1 MASDLLKQQNT
12 VKEHRKRPAHELTL
26 ELTFSISE
34 INIFKTFTHSM
45 QIISTISNISILKYS
60 YFGGSS
66 KARIG
71 TPQNSAFSTK
81 LST

>member
-12 VKEHRKRPAHELTL
+12 VKEHHKRPAHELTL

-34 INIFKTFTHSM
+34 INIFKTSTHSM
-45 QIISTISNISILKYS
+45 QIISTKYS